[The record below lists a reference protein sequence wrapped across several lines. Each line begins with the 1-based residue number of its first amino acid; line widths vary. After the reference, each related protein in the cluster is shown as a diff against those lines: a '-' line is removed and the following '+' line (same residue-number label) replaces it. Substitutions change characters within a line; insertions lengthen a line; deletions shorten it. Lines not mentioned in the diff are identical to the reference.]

1 MVNCSEC
8 GTELD
13 FREAFCSK
21 CGEVTD
27 RGKGPG
33 ELARRYTAELVDGF
47 GKLIAAAFA
56 YVTNSD
62 NRKKVGIGVVVA
74 LVLMI
79 SLTSNPILRSVDNL
93 FTSSPD
99 GPAFNEDGTPNFAD
113 YEDQFLSFEAEY
125 LVTGAANIREF
136 PTSQGTSIVGSFEGG
151 ERITAREVRAFD
163 PNSRWYAIE
172 GGGYV
177 WGANLTSAQ
186 RGQSEAQASET
197 VAWGP
202 EDILGR
208 WSDRA
213 TCYGEIRDIE
223 FEVTP
228 EGLLMNDQL
237 HVLTYEGA
245 NGTITFATTE
255 PDPADQFLIAVDRSD
270 RAAVL
275 LVSFPRDMS
284 PKEYPFYPIG
294 TSCSDRPRF

>member
-1 MVNCSEC
+1 MECSKC
-8 GTELD
+8 GAKLD
-13 FREAFCSK
+13 FREAFCSE
-21 CGEVTD
+21 CGELTD

-33 ELARRYTAELVDGF
+33 ELARRYTAELAKGF
-47 GKLIAAAFA
+47 GKLLNAALG
-56 YVTNSD
+56 YVTNPE
-62 NRKKVGIGVVVA
+62 NRKSVGIGAGVA
-74 LVLMI
+74 FLLLI
-79 SLTSNPILRSVDNL
+79 SMTNNPISRGVGSL

-125 LVTGAANIREF
+125 LVTGAANIRDF

-163 PNSRWYAIE
+163 PNSRWYAVE

-186 RGQSEAQASET
+186 QGQSEAQASET

-202 EDILGR
+202 EDILGG

-228 EGLLMNDQL
+228 EGLVMNDRL

-255 PDPADQFLIAVDRSD
+255 PDPSDQSLIAVNRTDH
-270 RAAVL
+270 APVL

-284 PKEYPFYPIG
+284 PKEYQFYPID